1 MKLILDLLSW
11 SFVAVSFIIYV
22 ITQFILGLVFVGD
35 SWQVQ
40 SGPKYRLR
48 KLLELGIPTIL
59 GMLIGYLIE
68 IPAPDVIFPDPI
80 ARTIYFGFA
89 GGASPMVHTGVE
101 AIFPS
106 IATKVGDYIRGMIP
120 NNSGKTDS
128 SGTPTENKTD
138 HK

>member
-22 ITQFILGLVFVGD
+22 ITQFILGLIFVGD

-48 KLLELGIPTIL
+48 KLLELGIPTIM
-59 GMLIGYLIE
+59 GMFIGYIIE
-68 IPAPDVIFPDPI
+68 VPAPDVIFSDPI
-80 ARTIYFGFA
+80 ARAIYFGFA

-106 IATKVGDYIRGMIP
+106 IASKIGEYIRGMIP
-120 NNSGKTDS
+120 SSANKSGS
-128 SGTPTENKTD
+128 SDVATENKTD
-138 HK
+138 HQ